1 MTTTLTEDIILNAL
15 KNVSVEGSV
24 VDLVATGHVSGVV
37 IKDGNVGFSLEIDP
51 EDAEAI
57 QPLRIAAEQAVSA
70 IPGVLSATAML
81 TAHKKPAAQSAGHQ
95 HDHGHSH
102 NHQQSS
108 ADQGLQGAMHAPAK
122 HVIAVASGKGG
133 VGKSTTAINL
143 ACAFK
148 ALGMSVGILDADIYG
163 PSLPRLT
170 GIKQKPTTANNKLVP
185 LEAFGLKVM
194 SIGFLMEEDAPTI
207 WRGPMV
213 MSALEQMLKDVL
225 WGDLDVLV
233 IDMPPGTG
241 DAQLTLSQRAK
252 LAGAVI
258 VSTPQDLALI
268 DARKGLNMFHKVGV
282 PVLGLIENMSYFV
295 CPSCGDTCHI
305 FGHGGAEAEASRLGL
320 PFLGKIPLE
329 MEIRETADAG
339 TPIVNSQP
347 DSPHAKAYMDIA
359 KSVVSSL
366 DTAAPQAPKIT
377 IN

>member
-37 IKDGNVGFSLEIDP
+37 IKHGNVGFSLEIDP

-81 TAHKKPAAQSAGHQ
+81 TAHKKPAAQSADHQ

-102 NHQQSS
+102 NHQQAS

-295 CPSCGDTCHI
+295 CPSCGDTSHI